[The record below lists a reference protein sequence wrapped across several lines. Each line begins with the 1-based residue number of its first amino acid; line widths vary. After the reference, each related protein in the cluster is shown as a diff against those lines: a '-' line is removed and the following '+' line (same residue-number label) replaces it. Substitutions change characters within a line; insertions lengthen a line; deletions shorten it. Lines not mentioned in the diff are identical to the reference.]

1 MALIS
6 LSEFKA
12 VLGIGS
18 IYADAIVQAV
28 ADSAENIILSYL
40 IFDDVAIQSV
50 KLTNNIATFYCFEN
64 TFVTGQAL
72 TVTGCG
78 SPFNGSRT
86 VLESGYGAS
95 FDGLPTIL
103 DTRYNNYQIPF
114 FTAAITNADIT
125 ERRIIPSGRAVLT
138 SQATLY
144 DTTPEVRE
152 AAMAVACD
160 IWITRTGT
168 LGQQGVDFQSPAPYR
183 LGRSMLTRVSG
194 LLGKHLDTRGFL
206 G

>member
-1 MALIS
+1 MALIT
-6 LSEFKA
+6 LSELKS
-12 VLGIGS
+12 VLGIGD
-18 IYADAIVQAV
+18 IYADPIVQAV

-40 IFDDVAIQSV
+40 IFDDVAINAVS
-50 KLTNNIATFYCFEN
+50 LTSNVARFYCYDN
-64 TFVTGQAL
+64 TFVVGQAL

-78 SPFNGSRT
+78 SPFNGSQT
-86 VLESGYGAS
+86 VTVVGVDEYGVTY
-95 FDGLPTIL
+95 FE
-103 DTRYNNYQIPF
+103 
-114 FTAAITNADIT
+114 AAETNADIT
-125 ERRIIPSGRAVLT
+125 KRLVIPNGRAVLT
-138 SQATLY
+138 SQAALY

-194 LLGKHLDTRGFL
+194 LLGKHLDTRGYL

>member
-1 MALIS
+1 MALIT
-6 LSEFKA
+6 LSELKA
-12 VLGIGS
+12 VLGIGD

-40 IFDDVAIQSV
+40 TFDDVSIKEVS
-50 KLTNNIATFYCFEN
+50 LTNNVARFYCYDN
-64 TFVTGQAL
+64 TFVVGQAL
-72 TVTGCG
+72 TVSKCG
-78 SPFNGSRT
+78 ATFNGSRT
-86 VLESGYGAS
+86 VTAVGIE
-95 FDGLPTIL
+95 DGVT
-103 DTRYNNYQIPF
+103 F
-114 FTAAITNADIT
+114 FEAAITHADIT
-125 ERRIIPSGRAVLT
+125 KHHVIPNGRAVLT
-138 SQATLY
+138 SQANLY

-194 LLGKHLDTRGFL
+194 LLGKHLDTRGYI

>member
-1 MALIS
+1 MALIT
-6 LSEFKA
+6 LSELKS
-12 VLGIGS
+12 VLGIGD
-18 IYADAIVQAV
+18 IYADSIVQAV

-40 IFDDVAIQSV
+40 IFDDVAIKGTQ
-50 KLTNNIATFYCFEN
+50 LTNNVARFYCYEN
-64 TFVTGQAL
+64 TFVVGQAL

-86 VLESGYGAS
+86 VTKIGHDDYGTS
-95 FDGLPTIL
+95 F
-103 DTRYNNYQIPF
+103 F
-114 FTAAITNADIT
+114 EVAITNADLVKT
-125 ERRIIPSGRAVLT
+125 PIIPSGRAVLT

-144 DTTPEVRE
+144 DATPEVRE
-152 AAMAVACD
+152 AALAVACD

-194 LLGKHLDTRGFL
+194 LLGKHLDTRGYL

>member
-1 MALIS
+1 MALIT
-6 LSEFKA
+6 LSELKS
-12 VLGIGS
+12 VLGIGD
-18 IYADAIVQAV
+18 IYADSIVQAV

-40 IFDDVAIQSV
+40 IFDDVSIVGASITSNV
-50 KLTNNIATFYCFEN
+50 ARFYCHDN
-64 TFVTGQAL
+64 TFVVGQAL

-86 VLESGYGAS
+86 VTKVGY
-95 FDGLPTIL
+95 DE
-103 DTRYNNYQIPF
+103 YNVTYF
-114 FTAAITNADIT
+114 EAALTNADIT
-125 ERRIIPSGRAVLT
+125 KRQIIPNGRAVLT

-152 AAMAVACD
+152 AALAVACD

-194 LLGKHLDTRGFL
+194 LLGKHLDTRGYL

>member
-1 MALIS
+1 MALIT
-6 LSEFKA
+6 LSELKS
-12 VLGIGS
+12 VLGIGD
-18 IYADAIVQAV
+18 IYADSIVQAV

-40 IFDDVAIQSV
+40 IFDDVAINAVS
-50 KLTNNIATFYCFEN
+50 LTSNVARFYCYEN
-64 TFVTGQAL
+64 TFVVGQAL
-72 TVTGCG
+72 TVTNCG

-86 VLESGYGAS
+86 VTKEGVDEYGVTFFEAS
-95 FDGLPTIL
+95 
-103 DTRYNNYQIPF
+103 
-114 FTAAITNADIT
+114 ITNADIT
-125 ERRIIPSGRAVLT
+125 KRKVIPNGRAVLT
-138 SQATLY
+138 SQAALY

-152 AAMAVACD
+152 AALAVACD

-194 LLGKHLDTRGFL
+194 LLGKHLDTRGYL

>member
-1 MALIS
+1 MALIT
-6 LSEFKA
+6 LSELKA
-12 VLGIGS
+12 VLGIGD
-18 IYADAIVQAV
+18 IYADSIVQAV

-40 IFDDVAIQSV
+40 IFDDVSIVGAS
-50 KLTNNIATFYCFEN
+50 LTSNVARFYCHDN
-64 TFVTGQAL
+64 TFVVGQAL

-86 VLESGYGAS
+86 VTKVGY
-95 FDGLPTIL
+95 DE
-103 DTRYNNYQIPF
+103 YNVTYF
-114 FTAAITNADIT
+114 EAAITNADISK
-125 ERRIIPSGRAVLT
+125 RQIIPNGRAVLT
-138 SQATLY
+138 SQAALY

-152 AAMAVACD
+152 AALAVACD

-194 LLGKHLDTRGFL
+194 LLGKHLDTRGYL

>member
-1 MALIS
+1 MPLIA
-6 LSEFKA
+6 LSELKS
-12 VLGIGS
+12 VLGIGN
-18 IYADAIVQAV
+18 IYADSDVQEV
-28 ADSAENIILSYL
+28 ADAAENILLSYL
-40 IFDDVAIQSV
+40 IFDDVAINAV
-50 KLTNNIATFYCFEN
+50 ELTSNVTRFYCYDN
-64 TFVTGQAL
+64 TFVVGQAL

-86 VLESGYGAS
+86 VSKTGYDEYGVS
-95 FDGLPTIL
+95 WFE
-103 DTRYNNYQIPF
+103 
-114 FTAAITNADIT
+114 AAITNADIT
-125 ERRIIPSGRAVLT
+125 KRRIIPNGRAVLT

-152 AAMAVACD
+152 AALAIACD

-194 LLGKHLDTRGFL
+194 LLGKHLDTRGYL

>member
-1 MALIS
+1 MALIT
-6 LSEFKA
+6 LSELKS
-12 VLGIGS
+12 VLGIGD
-18 IYADAIVQAV
+18 IYADSIVQAV

-40 IFDDVAIQSV
+40 IFDDVSIVGAS
-50 KLTNNIATFYCFEN
+50 LTNNVARFYCHDN
-64 TFVTGQAL
+64 TFVVGQAL

-86 VLESGYGAS
+86 VTKVGY
-95 FDGLPTIL
+95 DE
-103 DTRYNNYQIPF
+103 YNVTYF
-114 FTAAITNADIT
+114 EAAITNADIT
-125 ERRIIPSGRAVLT
+125 KRQIIPNGRAVLT
-138 SQATLY
+138 SQAALY

-152 AAMAVACD
+152 AALAVACD

-194 LLGKHLDTRGFL
+194 LLGKHLDTRGYL

>member
-1 MALIS
+1 MPLIA
-6 LSEFKA
+6 LSELKS
-12 VLGIGS
+12 VLGIGD
-18 IYADAIVQAV
+18 IYADSIVQAV

-40 IFDDVAIQSV
+40 IFDDVSIVGAS
-50 KLTNNIATFYCFEN
+50 LTNNVARFYCHEN
-64 TFVTGQAL
+64 TFVVGQAL

-86 VLESGYGAS
+86 VTKVGY
-95 FDGLPTIL
+95 DE
-103 DTRYNNYQIPF
+103 YNVTYF
-114 FTAAITNADIT
+114 EAAITNANIT
-125 ERRIIPSGRAVLT
+125 KRQIIPNGRAVLT
-138 SQATLY
+138 SQAALY

-152 AAMAVACD
+152 AALAVACD

-194 LLGKHLDTRGFL
+194 LLGKHLDTRGYL

>member
-1 MALIS
+1 MALIT
-6 LSEFKA
+6 LSELKS
-12 VLGIGS
+12 VLGIGD
-18 IYADAIVQAV
+18 IYADPIVQAV

-40 IFDDVAIQSV
+40 IFDDVAINAVSITSNV
-50 KLTNNIATFYCFEN
+50 ARFYCYDN
-64 TFVTGQAL
+64 TFVVGQAL

-78 SPFNGSRT
+78 SPFNGSQT
-86 VLESGYGAS
+86 VTVVGVDEYGVTY
-95 FDGLPTIL
+95 FE
-103 DTRYNNYQIPF
+103 
-114 FTAAITNADIT
+114 AAETNADIT
-125 ERRIIPSGRAVLT
+125 KRLVIPNGRAVLT
-138 SQATLY
+138 SQAALY

-194 LLGKHLDTRGFL
+194 LLGKHLDTRGYL

>member
-1 MALIS
+1 MALIT
-6 LSEFKA
+6 LSELKS
-12 VLGIGS
+12 VLGIGD
-18 IYADAIVQAV
+18 IYADSIVQAV

-40 IFDDVAIQSV
+40 IFDDVSIVGAS
-50 KLTNNIATFYCFEN
+50 LTNNVARFYCHEN
-64 TFVTGQAL
+64 TFVVGQAL

-86 VLESGYGAS
+86 VTKVGY
-95 FDGLPTIL
+95 DE
-103 DTRYNNYQIPF
+103 YNVTYF
-114 FTAAITNADIT
+114 EAAITNANIT
-125 ERRIIPSGRAVLT
+125 KRQIIPNGRAVLT
-138 SQATLY
+138 SQAALY

-152 AAMAVACD
+152 AALAVACD

-194 LLGKHLDTRGFL
+194 LLGKHLDTRGYL

>member
-1 MALIS
+1 MPLIA
-6 LSEFKA
+6 LSELKS
-12 VLGIGS
+12 VLGIGD
-18 IYADAIVQAV
+18 IYADSMVQAV

-40 IFDDVAIQSV
+40 IFDDVSIVGAS
-50 KLTNNIATFYCFEN
+50 LTNNVARFYCHEN
-64 TFVTGQAL
+64 TFVVGQAL

-86 VLESGYGAS
+86 VTKVGY
-95 FDGLPTIL
+95 DE
-103 DTRYNNYQIPF
+103 YNVTYF
-114 FTAAITNADIT
+114 EAAITNANIT
-125 ERRIIPSGRAVLT
+125 KRQIIPNGRAVLT
-138 SQATLY
+138 SQAALY

-152 AAMAVACD
+152 AALAVACD

-194 LLGKHLDTRGFL
+194 LLGKHLDTRGYL

>member
-1 MALIS
+1 MALIT
-6 LSEFKA
+6 LSELKA
-12 VLGIGS
+12 VLGIGD
-18 IYADAIVQAV
+18 IYADSIVQAV

-40 IFDDVAIQSV
+40 IFDDVSIVGAS
-50 KLTNNIATFYCFEN
+50 LTNNVARFYCHDN
-64 TFVTGQAL
+64 TFVIGQAL

-86 VLESGYGAS
+86 VTKVGY
-95 FDGLPTIL
+95 DE
-103 DTRYNNYQIPF
+103 YNVTYF
-114 FTAAITNADIT
+114 EAAITNANIT
-125 ERRIIPSGRAVLT
+125 KRSIIPNGRAVLT
-138 SQATLY
+138 SQAALY

-152 AAMAVACD
+152 AALAVACD

-194 LLGKHLDTRGFL
+194 LLGKHLDTRGYL

>member
-1 MALIS
+1 MALIT
-6 LSEFKA
+6 LSELKA
-12 VLGIGS
+12 VLGIGD
-18 IYADAIVQAV
+18 IYADSIVQAV

-40 IFDDVAIQSV
+40 IFDDVAIKGVS
-50 KLTNNIATFYCFEN
+50 LTNNVARFYCHDN
-64 TFVTGQAL
+64 TFVVGQAL

-86 VLESGYGAS
+86 VTKVGY
-95 FDGLPTIL
+95 DE
-103 DTRYNNYQIPF
+103 YNVTYF
-114 FTAAITNADIT
+114 EAAITNADIT
-125 ERRIIPSGRAVLT
+125 KRSIIPNGRAVLT
-138 SQATLY
+138 SQAALY

-152 AAMAVACD
+152 AALAVACD

-194 LLGKHLDTRGFL
+194 LLGKHLDTRGYL

>member
-1 MALIS
+1 MALIT
-6 LSEFKA
+6 LSELKA
-12 VLGIGS
+12 VLGIGD

-40 IFDDVAIQSV
+40 IFDDVSIKGVS
-50 KLTNNIATFYCFEN
+50 LTSNVARFYCYDN
-64 TFVTGQAL
+64 TFVVGQAL
-72 TVTGCG
+72 TVSKCG
-78 SPFNGSRT
+78 APFDGSRT
-86 VLESGYGAS
+86 VTAVGVDEYGV
-95 FDGLPTIL
+95 T
-103 DTRYNNYQIPF
+103 F
-114 FTAAITNADIT
+114 FEAATTNADIT
-125 ERRIIPSGRAVLT
+125 KRSVIPNGRGVLT

-144 DTTPEVRE
+144 DATPEVRE
-152 AAMAVACD
+152 AALAVACD

-194 LLGKHLDTRGFL
+194 LLGKHLDTRGYL